1 MAVLLMP
8 IRSDLPSYEF
18 QIDLEGSLYT
28 FRFKFNRRMERW
40 SMDIADE
47 NGVALLVGIPLHID
61 LDLIRRFKNTGLPP
75 GNFYLV
81 DESGEGKPA
90 TRETMGGDH
99 KLFYIEAG

>member
-1 MAVLLMP
+1 MATLLMP

-18 QIDLEGSLYT
+18 QLDLEGSLYT
-28 FRFKFNRRMERW
+28 FRFRFNRRMERW
-40 SMDIADE
+40 IMDVLDE
-47 NGVALLVGIPLHID
+47 NDLPLILGTPLHID
-61 LDLIRRFKNTGLPP
+61 WDLLRRFQNEGLPP